1 MKKQSSEQSH
11 GPRVQKLARHR
22 ARLTSLVCSVRATR
36 ASLFV
41 VRRART
47 AATMSAASFTMKP
60 AVQVRLARSPRA
72 PRGARRR
79 RAPPRFGRLRGF
91 RHSSASGLVASR
103 PSRPDAPI
111 LPVRAPL
118 PALSGD
124 APVREAQHE
133 VREGVPGVREGRHD
147 HAECVSPL
155 APAPRLA
162 PPARVVRDRVVGF
175 WCLARATS
183 RGLFYPSARR
193 SPSARRGTA
202 PARVAPARRREPFRA
217 RRPARPAPPAPPEP
231 SAAPSSR
238 LGLSEADDSPPPH
251 PTHARPS
258 PALLLKSPQTFTA
271 SPAASAC

>member
-175 WCLARATS
+175 WCLARAPS

-202 PARVAPARRREPFRA
+202 PARARRRGGANPSARA
-217 RRPARPAPPAPPEP
+217 ARPPRAARPARAQRRPPRA
-231 SAAPSSR
+231 SASPKLTIPHSTQPTPDR
-238 LGLSEADDSPPPH
+238 PPPFSSV
-251 PTHARPS
+251 ARHS
-258 PALLLKSPQTFTA
+258 MQVRSC
-271 SPAASAC
+271 AC

>member
-183 RGLFYPSARR
+183 RGLFIPPRDARPPRAAGPRPRASRRRGGANPSAR
-193 SPSARRGTA
+193 A
-202 PARVAPARRREPFRA
+202 
-217 RRPARPAPPAPPEP
+217 ARPPRAAPPRPSPAPRPP
-231 SAAPSSR
+231 RASASPK
-238 LGLSEADDSPPPH
+238 LTIPPPH